1 MATRLIDIAEKAGV
15 SLTTASHVMRGYTKS
30 KIKRETWDHVL
41 KVADEL
47 GYRPNAIARSL
58 KIQRI
63 NTIGLYT
70 GYGYHSLRDPF
81 LAEVYTGIQRVC
93 SDLHYDF
100 LVHVDI
106 EGKEPSE
113 IRLRLNDGKVAG
125 LIVHAQSG
133 DAVVAELARIRM
145 PAVAI
150 ADRQSV
156 LPSVIADDADG
167 MRQLADYLWSRGHRH
182 IAYLTSH
189 LKLASIEARSETITQ
204 LMAERGG
211 RCTVLPFP
219 QLHPAEFLAQLM
231 ESEDRPTALCCWNDY
246 YAYQMVRVGMDLGL
260 RIPEEIAVVGFDGLL
275 DTLLP
280 ARKLVTVGVPW
291 EDMAAEA
298 SKMLLRLLDGET
310 LPLVTTFPVTLIAGD
325 TA

>member
-106 EGKEPSE
+106 EGKEPNE

-125 LIVHAQSG
+125 LVVYAQSG
-133 DAVVAELARIRM
+133 DAVVAELARTRM

-150 ADRQSV
+150 ADRQEL
-156 LPSVIADDADG
+156 LPSLIADDADG
-167 MRQLADYLWSRGHRH
+167 MRQLADYLWSRGHRD

-189 LKLASIEARSETITQ
+189 VKLASVEARSETIAR
-204 LMAERGG
+204 LIAERGG

-219 QLHPAEFLAQLM
+219 QMNPGEFLAQWRV
-231 ESEDRPTALCCWNDY
+231 SEDRPTALCCWNDY
-246 YAYQMVRVGMDLGL
+246 YAYQMVRAGLDLGL
-260 RIPEEIAVVGFDGLL
+260 RIPDDLAIVGFDGLL

-280 ARKLVTVGVPW
+280 ARNLVTIRVPW

-298 SKMLLRLLDGET
+298 AKMLLRLLDGET
-310 LPLVTTFPVTLIAGD
+310 LPSITTFPVTLVAGD

>member
-1 MATRLIDIAEKAGV
+1 
-15 SLTTASHVMRGYTKS
+15 MRGYTKS

-58 KIQRI
+58 KIQQT

-81 LAEVYTGIQRVC
+81 LAEIYTGIQRVC

-106 EGKEPSE
+106 EGKAPSE

-125 LIVHAQSG
+125 LVVHAQSG
-133 DAVVAELARIRM
+133 DPVVAELARIRM

-150 ADRQSV
+150 ADRQSM
-156 LPSVIADDADG
+156 LPSVTADDADG
-167 MRQLADYLWSRGHRH
+167 MSRLADYLWSRGHRH
-182 IAYLTSH
+182 VAYLTSH
-189 LKLASIEARSETITQ
+189 LELASIEARSQTITR

-219 QLHPAEFLAQLM
+219 RLQPAEFLTRLLA
-231 ESEDRPTALCCWNDY
+231 SSGHPTALCCWNDY
-246 YAYQMVRVGMDLGL
+246 YAYQMVRAAMDIGARL
-260 RIPEEIAVVGFDGLL
+260 PEDIAVVGFDGLL

-280 ARKLVTVGVPW
+280 ARALVTVRVPW
-291 EDMAAEA
+291 EDMAVEA

-310 LPLVTTFPVTLIAGD
+310 LPPVTTFPITLVEGD